1 MLIPVMLASIAGLA
15 AIGAFILALIVYREK
30 LMEFLIPSQQ
40 AKEEVQAPAS
50 QYIPQNIIL
59 NIQAPPAIPSNF
71 CPYCGQY
78 FTTQELLQKH
88 IMAVHNK
95 VEYPR
100 PTLYSSTP
108 IAYIQG
114 QPFYGP

>member
-1 MLIPVMLASIAGLA
+1 MNAGKIIAPIAGLA
-15 AIGAFILALIVYREK
+15 AIGAFILALVVYRQQI
-30 LMEFLIPSQQ
+30 MELLFPSP
-40 AKEEVQAPAS
+40 EEQKTQPPAS
-50 QYIPQNIIL
+50 QYIPQNL
-59 NIQAPPAIPSNF
+59 NIQAPPAIPQNF

-88 IMAVHNK
+88 IAAIHNK

-100 PTLYSSTP
+100 PAIYSPTP

-114 QPFYGP
+114 QPVYGP